1 MNITLTFDPN
11 DENDVITAT
20 SVMRAFNRPEKASI
34 VEQHNAEMVTA
45 PTTVHVAEAPVDAPG
60 ASDPQIGVEL
70 DVNGT
75 PWLADVH
82 AGTKSKK
89 ADGSWTR
96 RKGVQESTQLAAEK
110 AAREKLAGT
119 PPAPEL
125 PPVTAPEPVVTASAG
140 MPGMP
145 GMAAIPTAAPV
156 SYEQLVEKY
165 GQLAAAN
172 LITPDAAMAIYAAVG
187 VDVASLA
194 TNETGRAAVYAEM
207 CKLG

>member
-1 MNITLTFDPN
+1 MKVSITFDPA
-11 DENDVITAT
+11 DESDLVSAN
-20 SVMRAFNRPEKASI
+20 AFVKALYRPTQKAPI
-34 VEQHNAEMVTA
+34 VEQHNAEMM
-45 PTTVHVAEAPVDAPG
+45 HIAEAPVDAPG
-60 ASDPQIGVEL
+60 VSAASDPQVGVEL

-96 RKGVQESTQLAAEK
+96 RKGVQESTQLAAEQ

-119 PPAPEL
+119 PAAPEL
-125 PPVTAPEPVVTASAG
+125 PPVTAPAAPAAPAA

-145 GMAAIPTAAPV
+145 GIAAIPTAAPV

-172 LITPDAAMAIYAAVG
+172 LITPEAAMAIYAAVG
-187 VDVASLA
+187 VDVATLA

>member
-1 MNITLTFDPN
+1 MQISLTFDPT
-11 DENDVITAT
+11 DESDVVSAN
-20 SVMRAFNRPEKASI
+20 AFVKALYRPTEKASI
-34 VEQHNAEMVTA
+34 VEQHNAEM
-45 PTTVHVAEAPVDAPG
+45 VHVAEAPVDAPG

-145 GMAAIPTAAPV
+145 GMAAIPTAAPI